1 MVKPSPSQG
10 ENCGF
15 ESRARYAKFF
25 KKDLIMQEE
34 VDDIDDIDDTVWL
47 LTPKG
52 FLFTQLMSFGISAE
66 EFDKIWKEFKEF
78 CERKVQ

>member
-1 MVKPSPSQG
+1 
-10 ENCGF
+10 
-15 ESRARYAKFF
+15 
-25 KKDLIMQEE
+25 MQEE

>member
-25 KKDLIMQEE
+25 KKDLIMQDE
-34 VDDIDDIDDTVWL
+34 VNDTEDDTTWT

-52 FLFTQLMSFGISAE
+52 FLFIKLMPFGISAE
-66 EFDKIWKEFKEF
+66 EFDKIWKDFREF
-78 CERKVQ
+78 CEQKVQ